1 MRPRRADHE
10 RGGLDISAGLK
21 LLPAVAG
28 GRSTSL
34 PLDARRAGRA
44 GANLLPPAGYAAED
58 LARGSVRPPSL
69 QAVTGHDGGPYS
81 PALPYS
87 PCGSPPPSSRRRSG
101 GTTTA
106 VSSKGARPLGATQRD
121 RGGTGGDEGASCIP
135 SNLKETGGDGNI
147 PSGLKDAAAGLKT
160 SSISSRCGWSK

>member
-10 RGGLDISAGLK
+10 RGGLDISASLK

-81 PALPYS
+81 P
-87 PCGSPPPSSRRRSG
+87 CGSPAPSSRQRSG